1 MSNQKRIVIA
11 AVAVVAVIA
20 GAAVY
25 ALFAANN
32 TVAPEASEHTP
43 SANAK
48 VASVITYDG
57 SSFSLSSSTVSSGSA
72 VKITNNSSD
81 ELDFDSDPH
90 PVHTDNPE
98 LNAGS
103 IAPKESKTITLT
115 KKRFV
120 GLPQSPRPFPARYDY
135 RQVNQPKRKVPAR
148 KLELFDYR
156 YILMRPAS

>member
-11 AVAVVAVIA
+11 AIAVVAVIA
-20 GAAVY
+20 GAVTY

-32 TVAPEASEHTP
+32 TSAPEAADHPATT
-43 SANAK
+43 NAK

-57 SSFSLSSSTVSSGSA
+57 SSFSLSNSAVSSGSA

-81 ELDFDSDPH
+81 ELNFDSDPH

-115 KKRFV
+115 KKGSWGFHNHLDPSQHGTITV
-120 GLPQSPRPFPARYDY
+120 
-135 RQVNQPKRKVPAR
+135 K
-148 KLELFDYR
+148 
-156 YILMRPAS
+156 